1 MSPSGEAATLAPV
14 TGTVGAGDFVLPNGM
29 VVAHQRAY
37 ETSYLYDEIFARNCY
52 LQHGITLP
60 ERAVVLD
67 IGANIG
73 MFSMFVAKQCPGAT
87 VHAVE
92 PAPALIGVLRTNLAR
107 HVPGGVG
114 HHCGVSATDGS
125 MLFTY
130 YPNSSVF
137 SGFHADTAIDRAVLR
152 KVIENAAEESG
163 ETDPVPDFLLDD
175 LLENRLY
182 AEQHEVATRSVSS
195 LVAECGLDRIDLL
208 KIDAERSEIAA
219 LDGITDADWSKV
231 RQVALES
238 HAGAQEHGL
247 LAEILRQRGFDV
259 VVDTYGPLRDTG
271 FANIFAR
278 RTS

>member
-1 MSPSGEAATLAPV
+1 MSPSGETATLAPPAV
-14 TGTVGAGDFVLPNGM
+14 TAGPDDFVLPNGM

-37 ETSYLYDEIFARNCY
+37 ETTYLYDEIFARNCY

-60 ERAVVLD
+60 PGAVVLD

-73 MFSMFVAKQCPGAT
+73 MFSMFVARQCPDAT
-87 VHAVE
+87 IHAVE

-107 HVPGGVG
+107 HAPGGVA
-114 HHCGVSATDGS
+114 HHCGVSAQDGS
-125 MLFTY
+125 MQFTY

-163 ETDPVPDFLLDD
+163 ETEPVPDFLLDD
-175 LLENRLY
+175 LLQNRLH
-182 AEQHEVATRSVSS
+182 AERHEIATRSVSS
-195 LVAECGLDRIDLL
+195 LIAECGLERVDLL
-208 KIDAERSEIAA
+208 KIDAERSELAA
-219 LDGITDADWSKV
+219 LDGITDADWSKI

-238 HAGAQEHGL
+238 HGGAAEHDL
-247 LAEILRQRGFDV
+247 LAEILRRRGFDV

-278 RTS
+278 RAD